1 MTEKK
6 SKYAA
11 QEKYDAKN
19 VKRVV
24 IKLNKRTDNDIL
36 SALDEN
42 KPLATQLKA
51 FIRKGLEK

>member
-1 MTEKK
+1 MAEKK

-11 QEKYDAKN
+11 QERYEAQN

-24 IKLNKRTDNDIL
+24 IKLNKKTDSDIL
-36 SALDEN
+36 SAIDEE

-51 FIRKGLEK
+51 FIRKGLKK